1 MLTRRFE
8 IVLQVIERRD
18 FLGADCRA
26 FILKLPL
33 YEIKNIIIK
42 VLNLISRRL
51 RTGDFMWGESWLDH
65 VGLTPSARIRQL
77 TS

>member
-1 MLTRRFE
+1 MF
-8 IVLQVIERRD
+8 LQVIERRD

-26 FILKLPL
+26 FLLKLS
-33 YEIKNIIIK
+33 EIKNIIIK
-42 VLNLISRRL
+42 ELNLISRRL